1 MNILLK
7 PVKFLKEAKVELG
20 KVAWSTKQELIGS
33 TVVVIVVTALATV
46 YIASI
51 DLSLS
56 KFLSLVF
63 K

>member
-1 MNILLK
+1 MNLLLK
-7 PVKFLKEAKVELG
+7 PVKFLKEVKVELG
-20 KVAWSTKQELIGS
+20 KVAWSTKQELIAS
-33 TVVVIVVTALATV
+33 TVVVIVVTALATL

>member
-7 PVKFLKEAKVELG
+7 PVKFLKEVKVELG
-20 KVAWSTKQELIGS
+20 KVAWSTRQELIGS
-33 TVVVIVVTALATV
+33 TMVVIAVTALATL

-56 KFLSLVF
+56 KLLSLVF